1 MKTKKQPKN
10 IIVFVHKIPEGTI
23 EIIRKYQK
31 KNKVPYR
38 IALLTD
44 IKKNTQQKKDIDL
57 HLSCDTSSK
66 TEIQKMLLPIQ
77 DQILAITARG
87 DAPIPLFSKIIP
99 HVPYL
104 RTPSPSSLKWAT
116 EKILMRRRFSVYD
129 KKISPQY
136 ILVKNLDKNTFQK
149 IEKRVG
155 YPAIIKPTGLT
166 ESKLVTIVY
175 HRDEL
180 EKALH
185 RIFRSIKSIYKK
197 FDGRWEPNILVE
209 QFMEG
214 EMYSLDGHVTSRG
227 KIYFCP
233 LVHIKTGR
241 SIGFDDF
248 FGYAQIT
255 PTLLKKNSIQAA
267 EKVATKAVHALGL
280 RSTSVHIELMKM
292 ENGWKV
298 IELGPRVG
306 GFRHN
311 LYELSYGI
319 NLTINDIKIRIP
331 EKISIP
337 KKTLGYS
344 IAMKFFA
351 KKQGILTNLIGT
363 KKAESLDSFQKII
376 INKKIGD
383 KCTYAKNGGSSV
395 FNIILFN
402 KNRSKLLADVR
413 RLEQTIKIETK

>member
-31 KNKVPYR
+31 KNKVAYR

-44 IKKNTQQKKDIDL
+44 LKKNTQQKKDVDL
-57 HLSCDTSSK
+57 YLSCETSSE

-87 DAPIPLFSKIIP
+87 ESSIPLFSKIIP
-99 HVPYL
+99 HIPYL

-116 EKILMRRRFSVYD
+116 EKISMRRRFSVYD
-129 KKISPQY
+129 KKINPQY
-136 ILVKNLDKNTFQK
+136 ILVKNLEKNTFQK
-149 IEKRVG
+149 IETRIG
-155 YPAIIKPTGLT
+155 YPAIIKPTGLA

-175 HRDEL
+175 HREEL
-180 EKALH
+180 EKAL
-185 RIFRSIKSIYKK
+185 RRVFRSLKNVYKK
-197 FDGRWEPNILVE
+197 SEGRWEPKVLVE

-214 EMYSLDGHVTSRG
+214 EMYSLDGQVTSRG

-233 LVHIKTGR
+233 PVHIKTGR

-248 FGYAQIT
+248 FGYAQMT
-255 PTLLKKNSIQAA
+255 PTNLKPSSIRSCEA
-267 EKVATKAVHALGL
+267 VATKAVYALGL
-280 RSTSVHIELMKM
+280 RSTSFHIELMKM
-292 ENGWKV
+292 ETGWKV

-306 GFRHN
+306 GFRQE
-311 LYELSYGI
+311 LYSLSYGI
-319 NLTINDIKIRIP
+319 NPTINDIKIRIP

-337 KKTLGYS
+337 KKILGYS

-351 KKQGILTNLIGT
+351 KKEGILTNIIGI
-363 KKAESLDSFQKII
+363 KKAQTLTSFQRII
-376 INKKIGD
+376 IHKKLGD
-383 KCTYAKNGGSSV
+383 RCKYAKNGGSSV